1 MRSGLG
7 DKAQPLQKLREGA
20 SLDAPFFYSD
30 STRAVVT
37 IAQLTPGGRML
48 QNIRDNSQGW
58 IAKTIIGII
67 VVLLALTG
75 FDAIFNA
82 ASNSRNAAEVNGEE
96 ILLDELNQAMNMQRR
111 QLAQQLGG
119 DFDPS
124 LLDDKLVRES
134 SLRALIDR
142 ALLLQGARDA
152 DFAFSETALD
162 QLILQTPE
170 FTVDGAFNAARFDQ
184 VIQQMGYTRLQFR
197 ELLKQE
203 MLIGQLRA
211 GISGSGFVT
220 DEQIEAFAR
229 LEQQTRDFATITVP
243 ANASAVEV
251 SDEEAR
257 EHYEQNTDRYR
268 SPERVVLE
276 YVELN
281 KASFFDQ
288 VEVSNK
294 EVEELYQ
301 QRIANLAEQRRAAHI
316 LIEADSSSDT
326 DVKAKIEEIA
336 KRLSAG
342 EDFAALAKEIS
353 EDPGSANEGGDL
365 GFAGPGVYDP
375 AFEEA
380 LYALEEGQVSAP
392 VRSDFGWHL
401 IKLLGVQSPEVPT
414 LESMKPELVRDLKA
428 QQVEQRFVEA
438 SKQLEDTAF
447 ESSDLA
453 QPAQELGLSVQTTE
467 AFGREGGDGVAA
479 NRQVIQAAFS
489 DEVLIDGANSGVIEL
504 DPDTVVALHVKEHL
518 QPEVLPFDAVKDDI
532 IAQLKRS
539 KAAEQAGET
548 GERLIA
554 TLRDGGEIDEEWQP
568 VEAASRNHEGVEPAV
583 LQQVFRMPKPGVSDE
598 PTYGSVR
605 LPGGDF
611 VVVRLNGVSE
621 PKAELSEEDKQN
633 YRRFLASRSGQ
644 QDFAAYRQML
654 HADAEIETY

>member
-1 MRSGLG
+1 
-7 DKAQPLQKLREGA
+7 
-20 SLDAPFFYSD
+20 
-30 STRAVVT
+30 
-37 IAQLTPGGRML
+37 ML

-67 VVLLALTG
+67 VMLLALTG

-96 ILLDELNQAMNMQRR
+96 ISLDELNQAMNMQRR

-119 DFDPS
+119 NFDPS
-124 LLDDKLVRES
+124 MLDDKLVRES

-152 DFAFSETALD
+152 DFAFSEAALD

-170 FTVDGAFNAARFDQ
+170 FAVDGVFNAARFDQ

-229 LEQQTRDFATITVP
+229 LEQQTRDFATITV
-243 ANASAVEV
+243 SAETSAADV
-251 SDEEAR
+251 SNDEAR
-257 EHYEQNTDRYR
+257 EYYEKNTDRFR
-268 SPERVVLE
+268 SPEQVILE
-276 YVELN
+276 YLELN
-281 KASFFDQ
+281 KESFFDQ
-288 VEVSNK
+288 VEVS
-294 EVEELYQ
+294 EEDIKDLYQ

-316 LIEADSSSDT
+316 LIETDGSDDAT
-326 DVKAKIEEIA
+326 AKEKIDEVA
-336 KRLSAG
+336 KRLASG
-342 EDFAALAKEIS
+342 EDFSALAKELS
-353 EDPGSANEGGDL
+353 QDPGSANEGGDL

-380 LYALEEGQVSAP
+380 LYGLEEGQVSAP

-401 IKLLGVQSPEVPT
+401 IKLLGVQSPEIPS
-414 LESMKPELVRDLKA
+414 LESLKPELVRELKA

-447 ESSDLA
+447 ESSDLL

-467 AFGREGGDGVAA
+467 AFGREGGAGVAA

-489 DEVLIDGANSGVIEL
+489 DEVLVDGANSGVIEL
-504 DPDTVVALHVKEHL
+504 DPDTVVAVRVKEHL

-532 IAQLKRS
+532 IAQLKSS
-539 KAAEQAGET
+539 KAAEQALAKGEQ
-548 GERLIA
+548 LIA
-554 TLRDGGEIDEEWQP
+554 TLRDGGQVEQQWQP
-568 VEAASRNHEGVEPAV
+568 VEAASRSQEGVEPAV
-583 LQQVFRMPKPGVSDE
+583 LQQVFRMPKPEASDK
-598 PTYGSVR
+598 PSYGSVR
-605 LPGGDF
+605 LSDGDF
-611 VVVRLNGVSE
+611 VVVRLSGVSE

-654 HADAEIETY
+654 HENAEIETF

>member
-1 MRSGLG
+1 
-7 DKAQPLQKLREGA
+7 
-20 SLDAPFFYSD
+20 
-30 STRAVVT
+30 
-37 IAQLTPGGRML
+37 ML

-67 VVLLALTG
+67 VMLLALTG

-96 ILLDELNQAMNMQRR
+96 ISLDELNQAMNMQRR

-142 ALLLQGARDA
+142 ALLLQGAQNA
-152 DFAFSETALD
+152 EFAFSESALD

-229 LEQQTRDFATITVP
+229 LEQQTRDFATITLP
-243 ANASAVEV
+243 ADAAAVEV
-251 SDEEAR
+251 SDDEAR
-257 EHYEQNTDRYR
+257 KYYEENTGRFR
-268 SPERVVLE
+268 SPEQVVLE
-276 YVELN
+276 YVELT
-281 KASFFDQ
+281 KDSFFDQ
-288 VEVSNK
+288 VEASDE
-294 EVEELYQ
+294 EVEQLYQ

-316 LIEADSSSDT
+316 LVEADGSGDA
-326 DVKAKIEEIA
+326 DAKAKIEGIA
-336 KRLSAG
+336 KRLTEG
-342 EDFAALAKEIS
+342 EDFAALAKEMS
-353 EDPGSANEGGDL
+353 EDPGSASEGGDL

-380 LYALEEGQVSAP
+380 LYELKKGQVSAP

-414 LESMKPELVRDLKA
+414 LESMKPELIRELKA
-428 QQVEQRFVEA
+428 EQVEQRFVEA

-447 ESSDLA
+447 ESSDLV

-467 AFGREGGDGVAA
+467 AFGREGGADGIAA

-489 DEVLIDGANSGVIEL
+489 DEVLIDGANSSVIEL
-504 DPDTVVALHVKEHL
+504 DPDTVVAVRVKEHL
-518 QPEVLPFDAVKDDI
+518 QPEVLPFDEVKDDI

-539 KAAEQAGET
+539 KATEQAQEAGEQLIASLREAGGET
-548 GERLIA
+548 DR
-554 TLRDGGEIDEEWQP
+554 EWQA
-568 VEAASRNHEGVEPAV
+568 VEAAARNQEGVEPAV
-583 LQQVFRMPKPGVSDE
+583 LQQVFRMAKPQASE
-598 PTYGSVR
+598 APTYGSVT

-611 VVVRLNGVSE
+611 VIVRLTGVSE
-621 PKAELSEEDKQN
+621 PKADLSEEDKQN

-654 HADAEIETY
+654 QADAEIETF

>member
-1 MRSGLG
+1 
-7 DKAQPLQKLREGA
+7 
-20 SLDAPFFYSD
+20 
-30 STRAVVT
+30 
-37 IAQLTPGGRML
+37 ML

-67 VVLLALTG
+67 VMLLALTG

-96 ILLDELNQAMNMQRR
+96 ISLDELNQAMNMQRR

-142 ALLLQGARDA
+142 ALLLQGAQNA
-152 DFAFSETALD
+152 EFAFSESALD

-229 LEQQTRDFATITVP
+229 LEQQTRDFATITLP
-243 ANASAVEV
+243 ADAAAVEV
-251 SDEEAR
+251 SDDEAR
-257 EHYEQNTDRYR
+257 KYYEENTGRFR
-268 SPERVVLE
+268 SPEQVVLE
-276 YVELN
+276 YVELT
-281 KASFFDQ
+281 KDSFFDQ
-288 VEVSNK
+288 VEASDE
-294 EVEELYQ
+294 EVEQLYQ

-316 LIEADSSSDT
+316 LVEADGSGDA
-326 DVKAKIEEIA
+326 DAKAKIDGIA
-336 KRLSAG
+336 KRLTEG
-342 EDFAALAKEIS
+342 EDFAALAKEMS
-353 EDPGSANEGGDL
+353 EDPGSASEGGDL

-380 LYALEEGQVSAP
+380 LYELEKGQVSAP

-414 LESMKPELVRDLKA
+414 LESMKPELVRELKA
-428 QQVEQRFVEA
+428 EQVEQRFVEA

-467 AFGREGGDGVAA
+467 AFGREGGADGIAA

-489 DEVLIDGANSGVIEL
+489 DEVLIDGANSSVIEL
-504 DPDTVVALHVKEHL
+504 DPDTVVAVRVKEHL
-518 QPEVLPFDAVKDDI
+518 QPEVLPFDEVRDDI

-539 KAAEQAGET
+539 KATEQAQEAGEQLIASLREGGGET
-548 GERLIA
+548 DR
-554 TLRDGGEIDEEWQP
+554 EWQA
-568 VEAASRNHEGVEPAV
+568 VEAAARNQEGVEPAV
-583 LQQVFRMPKPGVSDE
+583 LQQVFRMAKPQASE
-598 PTYGSVR
+598 APTYGSVT

-611 VVVRLNGVSE
+611 VIVRLNGVSE
-621 PKAELSEEDKQN
+621 PKADLSEEDKQN

-654 HADAEIETY
+654 QADAEIETF

>member
-1 MRSGLG
+1 MRLS
-7 DKAQPLQKLREGA
+7 
-20 SLDAPFFYSD
+20 FYPD
-30 STRAVVT
+30 SCAAAT

-67 VVLLALTG
+67 VMLLALTG

-96 ILLDELNQAMNMQRR
+96 ISLDELNQAMNMQRR

-119 DFDPS
+119 NFDPS
-124 LLDDKLVRES
+124 TLDDKLVRES

-152 DFAFSETALD
+152 DFSFSETALD

-170 FTVDGAFNAARFDQ
+170 FSVDGTFNAARFDQ
-184 VIQQMGYTRLQFR
+184 VIQQMGYTRMQFR

-229 LEQQTRDFATITVP
+229 LEQQTRDFATITLP
-243 ANASAVEV
+243 AETAAIEV
-251 SDEEAR
+251 SDDEAR
-257 EHYEQNTDRYR
+257 DYYEQNTDRFR
-268 SPERVVLE
+268 SPEQVVVE
-276 YVELN
+276 YVELR
-281 KASFFDQ
+281 KESFFDQ
-288 VEVSNK
+288 VEVSD
-294 EVEELYQ
+294 EDVRDLYQ

-316 LIEADSSSDT
+316 LIEADDSGEADA
-326 DVKAKIEEIA
+326 KAKIDEIA
-336 KRLSAG
+336 KRLAAG
-342 EDFAALAKEIS
+342 EDFATLAKEAS

-380 LYALEEGQVSAP
+380 LYSLEEGQVSEP

-401 IKLLGVQSPEVPT
+401 IKLMGVQSPEIPT
-414 LESMKPELVRDLKA
+414 LESLEPELVRELKA

-453 QPAQELGLSVQTTE
+453 QPAQELGLSVQTTD
-467 AFGREGGDGVAA
+467 AFGREGGPGVAA
-479 NRQVIQAAFS
+479 NRQIIQAAFS
-489 DEVLIDGANSGVIEL
+489 DEVLVDGANSGVIEL
-504 DPDTVVALHVKEHL
+504 DPDTVVAVRVKEHL
-518 QPEVLPFDAVKDDI
+518 RPEVLPFDAVKDDI
-532 IAQLKRS
+532 VAQLKRS
-539 KAAEQAGET
+539 KAADQAVEE

-554 TLRDGGEIDEEWQP
+554 TLRDGGKVEQQWST
-568 VEAASRNHEGVEPAV
+568 VEAASRNQEGVEPGV
-583 LQQVFRMPKPGVSDE
+583 LQQAFRMPKPEASDK
-598 PTYGSVR
+598 PSYSSVR
-605 LPGGDF
+605 LPDGGF
-611 VVVRLNGVSE
+611 VVVRLSGVSE
-621 PKAELSEEDKQN
+621 PKADLSEDDKRN

-654 HADAEIETY
+654 HEDADIETF

>member
-1 MRSGLG
+1 
-7 DKAQPLQKLREGA
+7 
-20 SLDAPFFYSD
+20 
-30 STRAVVT
+30 
-37 IAQLTPGGRML
+37 ML

-67 VVLLALTG
+67 VMLLALTG

-96 ILLDELNQAMNMQRR
+96 ISLDELNQAMNMQRR

-119 DFDPS
+119 NFDPS
-124 LLDDKLVRES
+124 MLDDKLVRES

-152 DFAFSETALD
+152 DFAFSEAALD
-162 QLILQTPE
+162 QMILQTPE
-170 FTVDGAFNAARFDQ
+170 FADDGVFNAARFDQ

-243 ANASAVEV
+243 AETAAVDV
-251 SDEEAR
+251 SNDEAR
-257 EHYEQNTDRYR
+257 EYYEKNTDRFR
-268 SPERVVLE
+268 SPEQVILE
-276 YVELN
+276 YLELN
-281 KASFFDQ
+281 KESFFDQ
-288 VEVSNK
+288 VEVS
-294 EVEELYQ
+294 EEDIKDLYQ

-316 LIEADSSSDT
+316 LIETDGSDDAT
-326 DVKAKIEEIA
+326 AKEKIDEVA
-336 KRLSAG
+336 KRLASG
-342 EDFAALAKEIS
+342 EDFSALAKELS
-353 EDPGSANEGGDL
+353 QDPGSANEGGDL

-380 LYALEEGQVSAP
+380 LYGLEEGQVSAP

-401 IKLLGVQSPEVPT
+401 IKLLGVQSPEIPS
-414 LESMKPELVRDLKA
+414 LESLKPELVRELKA
-428 QQVEQRFVEA
+428 QQVEQSFVEA

-447 ESSDLA
+447 ESSDLI

-467 AFGREGGDGVAA
+467 AFGREGGAGVAA

-489 DEVLIDGANSGVIEL
+489 DEVLVDGANSGVIEL
-504 DPDTVVALHVKEHL
+504 DPDTVVAVRVKEHL
-518 QPEVLPFDAVKDDI
+518 QPEVLPFEAVKDDI
-532 IAQLKRS
+532 IAQLKSS
-539 KAAEQAGET
+539 KAAEQALAKGEQ
-548 GERLIA
+548 LIA
-554 TLRDGGEIDEEWQP
+554 TLRDGGQVEQQWQP
-568 VEAASRNHEGVEPAV
+568 VEAALRSQEGVEPAV
-583 LQQVFRMPKPGVSDE
+583 LQQVFRMPKPEASDK
-598 PTYGSVR
+598 PSYGSVR
-605 LPGGDF
+605 LSDGDF
-611 VVVRLNGVSE
+611 VVVRLSGVSE
-621 PKAELSEEDKQN
+621 PNAELSEEDKQN

-654 HADAEIETY
+654 HENAEIETF

>member
-1 MRSGLG
+1 
-7 DKAQPLQKLREGA
+7 
-20 SLDAPFFYSD
+20 
-30 STRAVVT
+30 
-37 IAQLTPGGRML
+37 ML

-67 VVLLALTG
+67 VMLLALTG

-96 ILLDELNQAMNMQRR
+96 ISLDELNQAMNMQRR

-142 ALLLQGARDA
+142 ALLLQGAQNA
-152 DFAFSETALD
+152 EFAFSESALD

-220 DEQIEAFAR
+220 DEEIEAFAR
-229 LEQQTRDFATITVP
+229 LEQQTRDFATITLP
-243 ANASAVEV
+243 ADAAAVEV
-251 SDEEAR
+251 SDDEAR
-257 EHYEQNTDRYR
+257 KYYEENTGRFR
-268 SPERVVLE
+268 SPEQVVLE
-276 YVELN
+276 YVELT
-281 KASFFDQ
+281 KDSFFDQ
-288 VEVSNK
+288 VEASDE
-294 EVEELYQ
+294 EVEQLYQ

-316 LIEADSSSDT
+316 LVEADGSGDA
-326 DVKAKIEEIA
+326 DAKAKIEGIA
-336 KRLSAG
+336 KRLTEG
-342 EDFAALAKEIS
+342 EDFAALAKEMS
-353 EDPGSANEGGDL
+353 EDPGSASEGGDL

-375 AFEEA
+375 AFEET
-380 LYALEEGQVSAP
+380 LYELKKGQVSAP

-414 LESMKPELVRDLKA
+414 LESMKPELIRELKA
-428 QQVEQRFVEA
+428 EQVEQRFVEA

-467 AFGREGGDGVAA
+467 AFGREGGADGIAA

-489 DEVLIDGANSGVIEL
+489 DEVLIDGANSSVIEL
-504 DPDTVVALHVKEHL
+504 DPDTVVAVRVKEHL
-518 QPEVLPFDAVKDDI
+518 QPEVLPFDEVRDDI

-539 KAAEQAGET
+539 KATEQAQEAGEQLIASLREGGGET
-548 GERLIA
+548 DR
-554 TLRDGGEIDEEWQP
+554 EWQA
-568 VEAASRNHEGVEPAV
+568 VEAAARNQKGVEPAV
-583 LQQVFRMPKPGVSDE
+583 LQQVFRMAKPQASE
-598 PTYGSVR
+598 APTYGSVT

-611 VVVRLNGVSE
+611 VIVRLNGVSE
-621 PKAELSEEDKQN
+621 PKADLSEEDKQN

-654 HADAEIETY
+654 QADAEIETF

>member
-1 MRSGLG
+1 
-7 DKAQPLQKLREGA
+7 
-20 SLDAPFFYSD
+20 
-30 STRAVVT
+30 
-37 IAQLTPGGRML
+37 ML

-82 ASNSRNAAEVNGEE
+82 ASNSRQAAEVNGEE
-96 ILLDELNQAMNMQRR
+96 ISLDELNQAMNMQRR

-119 DFDPS
+119 DFDPA

-142 ALLLQGARDA
+142 ALLLQGARSA

-229 LEQQTRDFATITVP
+229 LEQQTRDFASITVP
-243 ANASAVEV
+243 ADADAVEV
-251 SDEEAR
+251 GDEEAR
-257 EHYEQNTDRYR
+257 EYYEQNTDRFR
-268 SPERVVLE
+268 SPEQVVLE

-281 KASFFDQ
+281 KDSFFDQ
-288 VEVSNK
+288 VEVSDE
-294 EVEELYQ
+294 EVQNLYQ
-301 QRIANLAEQRRAAHI
+301 ERIANLAEQRRAAHI
-316 LIEADSSSDT
+316 LIESDESSDAEA
-326 DVKAKIEEIA
+326 KAKIEEIA
-336 KRLSAG
+336 KRLAAG
-342 EDFAALAKEIS
+342 EDFAALAKEAS

-380 LYALEEGQVSAP
+380 LYALDEGQVSSP

-401 IKLLGVQSPEVPT
+401 IKLLGVRSPEVPA
-414 LESMKPELVRDLKA
+414 LEDMRPELVRELKA

-438 SKQLEDTAF
+438 SKLLEDTAF

-453 QPAQELGLSVQTTE
+453 QPAQELGLTVQATE
-467 AFGREGGDGVAA
+467 PFGREGGAGIAA
-479 NRQVIQAAFS
+479 NRQVIQTAFS
-489 DEVLIDGANSGVIEL
+489 DEVLIDGANSSVIEL
-504 DPDTVVALHVKEHL
+504 DPDTVVAVRAKEHL
-518 QPEVLPFDAVKDDI
+518 QPEVLPFDSVKEDI
-532 IAQLKRS
+532 ITQLRRS
-539 KAAEQAGET
+539 KAAEMAGEE
-548 GERLIA
+548 GERLMA
-554 TLRDGGEIDEEWQP
+554 TLREGGQAAQQWQP
-568 VEAASRNHEGVEPAV
+568 VEAASRNQDGVEPAV
-583 LQQVFRMPKPGVSDE
+583 LQQVFRMPRPAASDK

-605 LPGGDF
+605 LPNGSF
-611 VVVRLNGVSE
+611 IVIRLDGVSE
-621 PKAELSEEDKQN
+621 PTTELSEDDKQN

-654 HADAEIETY
+654 HADAEIETF